1 LFERALKGE
10 RVAVARL
17 LSLVENREAPQ
28 ELLAE
33 LHRRSG
39 RAHVVGIT
47 GAPGAG
53 KSTLVDRLI
62 AAYREAGKT
71 VGVIAVDPTSPFT
84 GGAVLGDRI
93 RMESRALDPDVFI
106 RSMGSRGALGG
117 LAATTQDALKVLDA
131 VGKDVLIVETVGVGQ
146 GEVDVVRIAD
156 TIVVVLV
163 PGMGDEVQ
171 TMKAGIMEI
180 GDVFCVNKGDREGTA
195 RTMAEVAALLEITPH
210 GPGTWLPPIVRTV
223 ASTGEGIDDLVK
235 AVAGHHAHLVKTG
248 ELKKRRRRRSEAEL
262 LEVLKERLIHY
273 VMSEDGIRGR
283 FERYVDEIADHRRS
297 PHEVA
302 AEILGDGHPKSGAR

>member
-1 LFERALKGE
+1 M
-10 RVAVARL
+10 
-17 LSLVENREAPQ
+17 LSLVENREAPP
-28 ELLAE
+28 EILAE

-39 RAHVVGIT
+39 RAHVIGVT

-53 KSTLVDRLI
+53 KSTLVDQLI
-62 AAYREAGKT
+62 ARYREAGQT

-93 RMESRALDPDVFI
+93 RMESRSLDPGVFI

-131 VGKDVLIVETVGVGQ
+131 AGKDILVVETVGVGQ

-180 GDVFCVNKGDREGTA
+180 GDVFCVNKGDRDGTA
-195 RTMAEVAALLEITPH
+195 RTMAEVASLLEITPH
-210 GPGTWLPPIVRTV
+210 GPGQWMPPIVRTV
-223 ASTGEGIDDLVK
+223 ASTGEGVDELVD
-235 AVAGHHAHLVKTG
+235 AVGRHWKHLDRSG
-248 ELKKRRRRRSEAEL
+248 ELATRRRRRSEAEL

-273 VMSEDGIRGR
+273 VLNEDGMRGR
-283 FERYVDEIADHRRS
+283 FERYVDEIAKHRRS
-297 PHEVA
+297 PHDVA
-302 AEILGDGHPKSGAR
+302 SEILHEGRVARQRERPLA